1 MQKIKRLLLLMM
13 VVGLTAG
20 VLAGCAN
27 PKDTTEEFLTAIQKG
42 DVEKARTFVE
52 SDKEF
57 NKLNEKTD
65 DAEAKAMLSAITK
78 NFKFE
83 KLEEV
88 SKKDDKAE
96 VKVKMKIT
104 SADLSVAVTKAV
116 GEVMP
121 MAFASA
127 FSEDK
132 EQSEKAIE
140 KTMTSTIIKNLT
152 DKDAAMAT
160 REVTLNL
167 KKDKDGD
174 YKIVADDNLK
184 EVLFA
189 NAKSLEKMFGGK

>member
-1 MQKIKRLLLLMM
+1 MKKVKKLLLLMM
-13 VVGLTAG
+13 VIGLIVG

-27 PKDTTEEFLTAIQKG
+27 PKDTAEEFLTAIQKG

-52 SDKEF
+52 SDKGF

-65 DAEAKAMLSAITK
+65 DAEAKEMLSAITK

-88 SKKDDKAE
+88 SKTDNKAE
-96 VKVKMKIT
+96 VKVKIT
-104 SADLSVAVTKAV
+104 SADLSVAVTKAM

-140 KTMTSTIIKNLT
+140 KTMTSAIIKHLS
-152 DKDAAMAT
+152 DKDAIMAT

-167 KKDKDGD
+167 KKNKDGD

-189 NAKSLEKMFGGK
+189 NTKALEKMFGGK

>member
-1 MQKIKRLLLLMM
+1 MNVKKVKKLLLLMM
-13 VVGLTAG
+13 VIGLIVG

-27 PKDTTEEFLTAIQKG
+27 PKDTAEEFLTAIQKG

-52 SDKEF
+52 SDKGF

-65 DAEAKAMLSAITK
+65 DAEAKEMLSAITK

-88 SKKDDKAE
+88 SKTDNKAE
-96 VKVKMKIT
+96 VKVKIT
-104 SADLSVAVTKAV
+104 SADLSVAVTKAM

-140 KTMTSTIIKNLT
+140 KTMTSAIIKHLS
-152 DKDAAMAT
+152 DKDAIMAT

-167 KKDKDGD
+167 KKNKDGD

-189 NAKSLEKMFGGK
+189 NTKALEKMFGGK

>member
-1 MQKIKRLLLLMM
+1 MQKIKKLFLLMM
-13 VVGLTAG
+13 VVGLTVG

-27 PKDTTEEFLTAIQKG
+27 PKDTTEEFLTSIQKG

-65 DAEAKAMLSAITK
+65 DAKAMLSAITK

-96 VKVKMKIT
+96 VKVKIT

-132 EQSEKAIE
+132 EQYEKAIE
-140 KTMTSTIIKNLT
+140 KTMTSTIVKNLA

-167 KKDKDGD
+167 KKNKDGD

-189 NAKSLEKMFGGK
+189 NAKSLEKVFGGK

>member
-1 MQKIKRLLLLMM
+1 MKKVKKLLLLMM
-13 VVGLTAG
+13 VVGLTVG

-27 PKDTTEEFLTAIQKG
+27 PKDTAEEFLTALQKG

-57 NKLNEKTD
+57 SKLNEKTD
-65 DAEAKAMLSAITK
+65 DAEAKEMLSAITK

-88 SKKDDKAE
+88 SKNDDKAE
-96 VKVKMKIT
+96 VKVKVT
-104 SADLSVAVTKAV
+104 SADLSVAVTKAM

-140 KTMTSTIIKNLT
+140 KTMTSAIVKHLS
-152 DKDAAMAT
+152 DKDATMAT

-167 KKDKDGD
+167 KKNKDGD

-189 NAKSLEKMFGGK
+189 NVKSLEKMFGGK

>member
-1 MQKIKRLLLLMM
+1 MKKVKKLLLLMM
-13 VVGLTAG
+13 VVGLTVG

-27 PKDTTEEFLTAIQKG
+27 PKDTAEEFLTALQKG

-57 NKLNEKTD
+57 SKLNEKTD
-65 DAEAKAMLSAITK
+65 DAEAKEMLSAITK

-88 SKKDDKAE
+88 SKNDDKAE
-96 VKVKMKIT
+96 VKVKVT
-104 SADLSVAVTKAV
+104 SADLSVAVTKAM

-140 KTMTSTIIKNLT
+140 KTMTSAIVKHLS
-152 DKDAAMAT
+152 DKDATMAT

-167 KKDKDGD
+167 KKNKDGD
-174 YKIVADDNLK
+174 YKIVADDNLQ

>member
-1 MQKIKRLLLLMM
+1 MKKIKKLLLLMM
-13 VVGLTAG
+13 VVGLTVG

-27 PKDTTEEFLTAIQKG
+27 PKDSVEEFLTAIQKG
-42 DVEKARTFVE
+42 DLEKARTFVE

-57 NKLNEKTD
+57 SKLNEKTD
-65 DAEAKAMLSAITK
+65 DADGKAMLSAITK

-83 KLEEV
+83 KIEEV

-96 VKVKMKIT
+96 VKVKVT
-104 SADLSVAVTKAV
+104 SVDLSVAVTKAM

-132 EQSEKAIE
+132 EQSEKTIE
-140 KTMTSTIIKNLT
+140 KTMTSTIIKNLA
-152 DKDAAMAT
+152 DKEAAMAI

-174 YKIVADDNLK
+174 YKIVADDNLQ
-184 EVLFA
+184 ELLFA

>member
-1 MQKIKRLLLLMM
+1 MKKIKKLLLLMM
-13 VVGLTAG
+13 VVGLTVG

-27 PKDTTEEFLTAIQKG
+27 PKDTVEEFLTALQKG
-42 DVEKARTFVE
+42 DIDKARTFVVSE
-52 SDKEF
+52 KEF
-57 NKLNEKTD
+57 SKLNEKTD

-88 SKKDDKAE
+88 SKNDDKAE
-96 VKVKMKIT
+96 VKVKVT

-140 KTMTSTIIKNLT
+140 KTMTSAIIKHLS
-152 DKDAAMAT
+152 DKDAIMAT

-174 YKIVADDNLK
+174 YKIVGDDNLQ

>member
-1 MQKIKRLLLLMM
+1 MKKVKQLLLLMM
-13 VVGLTAG
+13 VVGLTVG
-20 VLAGCAN
+20 VLAGCTN
-27 PKDTTEEFLTAIQKG
+27 PKDTVEEFLTAVQKG
-42 DVEKARTFVE
+42 DLEKARTFVE

-57 NKLNEKTD
+57 SKLNDKTD
-65 DAEAKAMLSAITK
+65 DADGKAMLSAITK
-78 NFKFE
+78 SFKFE

-96 VKVKMKIT
+96 VKVKVT
-104 SADLSVAVTKAV
+104 SVDLSVAVTKAM

-140 KTMTSTIIKNLT
+140 KTMTSAVIKHLS
-152 DKDAAMAT
+152 DKDAIMAT

-174 YKIVADDNLK
+174 YKIVADDSLK

-189 NAKSLEKMFGGK
+189 NVKALEKMFGGK

>member
-1 MQKIKRLLLLMM
+1 MKKIKKLLLLMM
-13 VVGLTAG
+13 VVGLTVG

-27 PKDTTEEFLTAIQKG
+27 PKDTVEEFLTAIQKG
-42 DVEKARTFVE
+42 DVEKARTFVV

-57 NKLNEKTD
+57 GKLNEKTD
-65 DAEAKAMLSAITK
+65 DADGKAMLSAITK
-78 NFKFE
+78 SFKFE

-96 VKVKMKIT
+96 VKVKVT
-104 SADLSVAVTKAV
+104 SVDLSVAVTKAM

-140 KTMTSTIIKNLT
+140 KTMTSAIIKHLS
-152 DKDAAMAT
+152 DKDAIMAT

-167 KKDKDGD
+167 KKDKDGE
-174 YKIVADDNLK
+174 YKIVADDNLQ
-184 EVLFA
+184 ELLFA

>member
-1 MQKIKRLLLLMM
+1 MKKVKKLLLLIM
-13 VVGLTAG
+13 VVGLTVG

-27 PKDTTEEFLTAIQKG
+27 PKDTVEEFLTAVQKG

-57 NKLNEKTD
+57 SKLNEKTD

-88 SKKDDKAE
+88 SKNDDKAE
-96 VKVKMKIT
+96 VKVKIT
-104 SADLSVAVTKAV
+104 SVDLSVAVTKAM

-140 KTMTSTIIKNLT
+140 KTMTSAVIKHLS
-152 DKDAAMAT
+152 DKEATMAT

-189 NAKSLEKMFGGK
+189 NVKSLEKMFGGK

>member
-1 MQKIKRLLLLMM
+1 MSVQKIKRLLLLMM
-13 VVGLTAG
+13 VVGLTAV

-78 NFKFE
+78 TFKFE

-88 SKKDDKAE
+88 SKKD
-96 VKVKMKIT
+96 
-104 SADLSVAVTKAV
+104 
-116 GEVMP
+116 
-121 MAFASA
+121 
-127 FSEDK
+127 
-132 EQSEKAIE
+132 
-140 KTMTSTIIKNLT
+140 
-152 DKDAAMAT
+152 
-160 REVTLNL
+160 
-167 KKDKDGD
+167 DKDGD

>member
-1 MQKIKRLLLLMM
+1 MKKIKKLLLLMM
-13 VVGLTAG
+13 VVGLTVG

-27 PKDTTEEFLTAIQKG
+27 PKDTVEEFLTAMQKG
-42 DVEKARTFVE
+42 DVEKARTFVI

-57 NKLNEKTD
+57 GKLNEKTD
-65 DAEAKAMLSAITK
+65 DAEAKAMLNAIMK

-96 VKVKMKIT
+96 VKVKVT
-104 SADLSVAVTKAV
+104 SVDLSVAVTKAM

-132 EQSEKAIE
+132 ERSEKAIE
-140 KTMTSTIIKNLT
+140 KMMTSAIIKHLS
-152 DKDAAMAT
+152 DKDAIMAT

-174 YKIVADDNLK
+174 YKIVADDNLQ
-184 EVLFA
+184 ELLFA

>member
-1 MQKIKRLLLLMM
+1 MNVKKVKKLLLLMM
-13 VVGLTAG
+13 VIGLTVG

-27 PKDTTEEFLTAIQKG
+27 PKDTAEEFLTAIQKG

-65 DAEAKAMLSAITK
+65 D
-78 NFKFE
+78 
-83 KLEEV
+83 
-88 SKKDDKAE
+88 KAE
-96 VKVKMKIT
+96 VKVKIT
-104 SADLSVAVTKAV
+104 SADLSVAVTKAM

-140 KTMTSTIIKNLT
+140 KTMTSAIVKHLS
-152 DKDAAMAT
+152 DKDAIMAT

-167 KKDKDGD
+167 KKNKDGD

-189 NAKSLEKMFGGK
+189 NAKALEKMFGGK

>member
-1 MQKIKRLLLLMM
+1 MKKIKKLLLLMM
-13 VVGLTAG
+13 VVGLTVG
-20 VLAGCAN
+20 VLAGCAK
-27 PKDTTEEFLTAIQKG
+27 PKATVEEFLTALQKG
-42 DVEKARTFVE
+42 DIDKARTFVVSE
-52 SDKEF
+52 KEF
-57 NKLNEKTD
+57 SKLNEKTE
-65 DAEAKAMLSAITK
+65 DAETKAMLSAITK

-88 SKKDDKAE
+88 SKNDDKAE
-96 VKVKMKIT
+96 VKVKVT
-104 SADLSVAVTKAV
+104 SADLSVAVTKAM

-132 EQSEKAIE
+132 EQSEKA
-140 KTMTSTIIKNLT
+140 MTSAIIKHLS
-152 DKDAAMAT
+152 DKDAIMAT

-174 YKIVADDNLK
+174 YKIVGDDNLQ

>member
-1 MQKIKRLLLLMM
+1 MNKVKKLLLLMM
-13 VVGLTAG
+13 VVGLTVG

-27 PKDTTEEFLTAIQKG
+27 PKDTAEEFLTAIQKG
-42 DVEKARTFVE
+42 DIEKARTFVE
-52 SDKEF
+52 SDKDF
-57 NKLNEKTD
+57 SKLNEKAD
-65 DAEAKAMLSAITK
+65 DAEGKEMLSAIAK

-88 SKKDDKAE
+88 SKSDDKAE
-96 VKVKMKIT
+96 VKVKIT
-104 SADLSVAVTKAV
+104 SVDLSVAMTKAM

-127 FSEDK
+127 FSGDK
-132 EQSEKAIE
+132 EQSKKTIE
-140 KTMTSTIIKNLT
+140 KTMTAAVIKHLS
-152 DKDAAMAT
+152 DKDATMAT

-167 KKDKDGD
+167 KKNKDGD

-189 NAKSLEKMFGGK
+189 NVKSFEKMFGGK

>member
-1 MQKIKRLLLLMM
+1 M
-13 VVGLTAG
+13 
-20 VLAGCAN
+20 
-27 PKDTTEEFLTAIQKG
+27 
-42 DVEKARTFVE
+42 
-52 SDKEF
+52 
-57 NKLNEKTD
+57 
-65 DAEAKAMLSAITK
+65 
-78 NFKFE
+78 
-83 KLEEV
+83 
-88 SKKDDKAE
+88 
-96 VKVKMKIT
+96 KVKIT

-121 MAFASA
+121 MASLAHLA
-127 FSEDK
+127 K
-132 EQSEKAIE
+132 TKNNLKKRL

-189 NAKSLEKMFGGK
+189 NAKSLEKMFGGSD

>member
-1 MQKIKRLLLLMM
+1 MKKVKKLLLLMM
-13 VVGLTAG
+13 VIGLTVG

-27 PKDTTEEFLTAIQKG
+27 PKDTAEEFLTAIQKG
-42 DVEKARTFVE
+42 DLEKARTFVE

-57 NKLNEKTD
+57 SKLNEKTD
-65 DAEAKAMLSAITK
+65 DADGKAMLSAITK

-83 KLEEV
+83 KIEEV

-96 VKVKMKIT
+96 VKVKVT
-104 SADLSVAVTKAV
+104 SVDLSIAVTKAM

-140 KTMTSTIIKNLT
+140 KTMTSTIIKNLS
-152 DKDAAMAT
+152 DKEAAMAT

-174 YKIVADDNLK
+174 YKIVADDNLQ
-184 EVLFA
+184 ELLFA

>member
-1 MQKIKRLLLLMM
+1 
-13 VVGLTAG
+13 
-20 VLAGCAN
+20 
-27 PKDTTEEFLTAIQKG
+27 
-42 DVEKARTFVE
+42 
-52 SDKEF
+52 
-57 NKLNEKTD
+57 
-65 DAEAKAMLSAITK
+65 MLSAITK

-88 SKKDDKAE
+88 SKKDDPAE
-96 VKVKMKIT
+96 VQGELT
-104 SADLSVAVTKAV
+104 SADVSVAVTKAV

-140 KTMTSTIIKNLT
+140 KTMTSAIIKHLS
-152 DKDAAMAT
+152 DKDAIMAT
-160 REVTLNL
+160 RKVTLNL
-167 KKDKDGD
+167 KKNKDGD

-189 NAKSLEKMFGGK
+189 NAKSLKQMFDGK

>member
-1 MQKIKRLLLLMM
+1 MNVKKVKKLLLLMM
-13 VVGLTAG
+13 VVGLTVG

-27 PKDTTEEFLTAIQKG
+27 PKDTVEEFLTAVQKG
-42 DVEKARTFVE
+42 DLEKARTFVE

-57 NKLNEKTD
+57 SKLNDKTD
-65 DAEAKAMLSAITK
+65 DADGKAMLSAITK
-78 NFKFE
+78 SFKFE

-96 VKVKMKIT
+96 VKVKVT
-104 SADLSVAVTKAV
+104 SVDLSVAVTKAM

-140 KTMTSTIIKNLT
+140 KTMTSAVIKHLS
-152 DKDAAMAT
+152 DKDAIMAT

-174 YKIVADDNLK
+174 YKIVADDSLK

-189 NAKSLEKMFGGK
+189 NVKALEKMFGGK